1 MANLKAF
8 KDKLKKTKEGVQQF
22 QQDLQKLQ
30 GYANT
35 ITSTENQSI
44 SEVVLEAAG
53 INIPLPT
60 QAQVIAFYEEIGDP
74 NNPLTQIDPKKWTNK
89 QYLKYQSDVR
99 KAQKEKKKE
108 EKKDA
113 KKQKEEKE
121 KIKQEEKQKQFIRK
135 FLTEFNNDLSTN
147 LQKSIP
153 DDLKPTGAQ
162 RLTKTI
168 STITKGL
175 LKIFLPTIINMI
187 KNGALEKFNERKN
200 QILSTTDSD
209 KILEL
214 QKFVCPTPEV
224 LDNIIKQR
232 DGLVVYLNQTQARL
246 TSASTSVT
254 IVGDVAEVTQVLA
267 DTFKDIVILLN
278 TAAKLLNPLIPGAV
292 VSIINDID
300 LVRQTILFKN
310 DGNPRIPPLRKT
322 VSNVSIP
329 LNQANLLITKI
340 VFALSSIDEL
350 IAFCKPDIVNELTP
364 LSTEVLATV
373 AIQLAAQE
381 SEQGSEYKG
390 FVLEIETRKYTDMV
404 NQNRAVGKNRSGIVL
419 VSGEWSFASDP
430 NILLQEIKFIIDR
443 DQLKAY

>member
-1 MANLKAF
+1 MAKLKAF
-8 KDKLKKTKEGVQQF
+8 KDKLKRTQVGVQQF
-22 QQDLQKLQ
+22 QQKLQ
-30 GYANT
+30 ELQGIANI
-35 ITSTENQSI
+35 ITSATDKSI
-44 SEVVLEAAG
+44 SEIVLESAG

-74 NNPLTQIDPKKWTNK
+74 NNPLTQTDPKNWTNR
-89 QYLKYQSDVR
+89 QYLQYQSDVR
-99 KAQKEKKKE
+99 KAQKKKKKE

-121 KIKQEEKQKQFIRK
+121 KIKQEEKQKQFTRK
-135 FLTEFNNDLSTN
+135 FLTEFNNDLTTN
-147 LQKSIP
+147 LNKSVP
-153 DDLKPTGAQ
+153 DDLKPSGAQ

-168 STITKGL
+168 SNITKGL

-200 QILSTTDSD
+200 QILSTTDPD

-214 QKFVCPTPEV
+214 QKLVCPAPEV

-232 DGLVVYLNQTQARL
+232 DGLVVYLNQTQSKL

-254 IVGDVAEVTQVLA
+254 IVGDVAEVTQALA
-267 DTFKDIVILLN
+267 DTFKAIVTLLN
-278 TAAKLLNPLIPGAV
+278 TAAKIIPLIPGAV

-390 FVLEIETRKYTDMV
+390 FVLEIETKKYTDMV